1 MIKPSDEQRIA
12 LRVQL
17 SAMKPEQWLA
27 MVRWCAFKLVED
39 QELLVMVITDEVDRR
54 RKLHE
59 ERNLGSEL
67 MTHAATLSVLNDLN
81 LNIGERRQ

>member
-1 MIKPSDEQRIA
+1 MTKPSDEQRIA

-17 SAMKPEQWLA
+17 SNMQRDQWLA

-54 RKLHE
+54 RRLHE
-59 ERNLGSEL
+59 EMNPGSEL
-67 MTHAATLSVLNDLN
+67 MLHAATLSVLNDLN
-81 LNIGERRQ
+81 LCIGEKR